1 MKWLLVYGQA
11 DIALGLQRTL
21 SGADVEGSVCA
32 DTPLEDI
39 ASVLYDVFDFIEV
52 TWIWSPKFC
61 CPAVHHR
68 MCKTVLNPIG
78 L

>member
-52 TWIWSPKFC
+52 TQSLKPTFLLPC
-61 CPAVHHR
+61 CASQNAQNCPR
-68 MCKTVLNPIG
+68 F
-78 L
+78 